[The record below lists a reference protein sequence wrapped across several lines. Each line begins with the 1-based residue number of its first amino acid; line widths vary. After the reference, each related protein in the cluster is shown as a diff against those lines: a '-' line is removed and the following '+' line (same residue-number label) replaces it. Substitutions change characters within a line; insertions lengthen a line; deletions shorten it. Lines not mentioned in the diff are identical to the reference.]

1 MEFEVFNV
9 IWKYNIHCKLPQNI
23 LSHFFLIDIKNIC
36 KDKYPIQNMPP
47 EDSAVCSRV
56 LWAISGEEAES
67 GSEFES

>member
-1 MEFEVFNV
+1 M
-9 IWKYNIHCKLPQNI
+9 WYGNITYIASCPKISFLT
-23 LSHFFLIDIKNIC
+23 FFLIDIKNIC
-36 KDKYPIQNMPP
+36 KGKYPIQNMPP